1 MRKGWKVL
9 ECVAKSNLAR
19 YTYMPTI
26 KVSGLTQPKKLAWSV
41 SVRRYGK
48 PFEKILVRRSAHVGI
63 LVASIGVIPSLEAI
77 LTFPPT
83 LAPDRDLCEK
93 GKLHTIQ
100 MSSF

>member
-1 MRKGWKVL
+1 MPADNDAACCKTFLTRGFVDVL
-9 ECVAKSNLAR
+9 FYL
-19 YTYMPTI
+19 
-26 KVSGLTQPKKLAWSV
+26 Q
-41 SVRRYGK
+41 VRDCRVIRK
-48 PFEKILVRRSAHVGI
+48 PFEKILVRRSTHVGI

-100 MSSF
+100 MSNF